1 MDEVLDDIGIVRK
14 AQGGDRDSLDR
25 LAELARERLGVFVY
39 RLTLDQDLS
48 QEIVQESMVE
58 MFKVLGK
65 LREADRFW
73 PWLYGIATNKLR
85 RHHRTERTRRKA
97 AEIRARRDSS
107 RTLKE
112 AQDGLDRLV
121 GQELK
126 DIVAGA
132 MKKLKTSHR
141 AVLIMRCYDGMSY
154 ADIATSMGSSEFG
167 TRMLFMRAK
176 RALQK
181 QLSRNGFGKGSL
193 LAALVVFGKMTAPS
207 EAAAAEV
214 SVSAATVSVG
224 TVAGLVGAVTSKT
237 AVVSVATAGVLAVGS
252 VTVGPNV
259 AERLGGGG
267 GSLGG
272 NAPIV
277 GPWSTSQADGEEH
290 WYYYPEGVGK
300 PMMMRVRSAP
310 GESTTYSQYLANE
323 QGNYFYKG
331 SEVHTN
337 NHRAYAADLSV
348 TVLPTDSRELRDFI
362 ARVQGGRGSR
372 KMQAVPN
379 RGAGLL
385 VIATPDAESGGNRS
399 WVTRHFNVLDEDY
412 FRCDWPAD
420 VRTVDNRD
428 EMHARGWTYFTVAGE
443 IRGQTVS
450 GAGRL
455 PFVYEACK
463 QHTPWLRLEAGGGLQ
478 ILDTAD
484 GAYVRRAGA
493 SGGRAYKG
501 GSFFAGLARPW
512 MGLHTVDTVR
522 RDAALKG
529 IWFQTEP
536 QGGAGARVTLQ
547 CGAIELVYTI
557 DLGRDLVERIEF
569 VSGEETIGSLN
580 FTYLQDVSGA
590 GAEFRA
596 PSSRS
601 YGPQLTG
608 AGVSWLAQLAEGT
621 MEHMTK

>member
-1 MDEVLDDIGIVRK
+1 MDEIGLVRK
-14 AQGGDRDSLDR
+14 AQGGDRGSLDR
-25 LAELARERLGVFVY
+25 LAELARGRLGVFVY
-39 RLTLDQDLS
+39 RLTLDQELS

-107 RTLKE
+107 RTVKE

-207 EAAAAEV
+207 EAAAAEIAIP
-214 SVSAATVSVG
+214 AATMSVG
-224 TVAGLVGAVTSKT
+224 TVAGIVGAVTSKT
-237 AVVSVATAGVLAVGS
+237 AVVSVATVGVLAVGS

-259 AERLGGGG
+259 AERLGGRTN
-267 GSLGG
+267 G
-272 NAPIV
+272 NTAIV
-277 GPWSTSQADGEEH
+277 GPWSTSQSEGEEH
-290 WYYYPEGVGK
+290 WYYYPEGVGG
-300 PMMMRVRSAP
+300 PVMTRVRPGPGGSA
-310 GESTTYSQYLANE
+310 SYSQYLANE

-331 SEVHTN
+331 SEVLTN

-348 TVLPTDSRELRDFI
+348 TVLPTDSRQMRDFI

-372 KMQAVPN
+372 KMQPVSNLGP
-379 RGAGLL
+379 GLL

-399 WVTRHFNVLDEDY
+399 WVTRHYNVLDEDY

-428 EMHARGWTYFTVAGE
+428 EMHGRGWTYFRVSGE

-450 GAGRL
+450 GVGRL

-463 QHTPWLRLEAGGGLQ
+463 QHAPWLKLEAGGGLQ
-478 ILDTAD
+478 IVDTSE
-484 GAYVRRAGA
+484 GAYVRQAGA
-493 SGGRAYKG
+493 SGGKAYRA
-501 GSFFAGLARPW
+501 GSFFAGLSRPW

-522 RDAALKG
+522 RDAALRG
-529 IWFQTEP
+529 IWFQTERERD
-536 QGGAGARVTLQ
+536 AGAKVTLE
-547 CGAIELVYTI
+547 CGAVKLVYTI
-557 DLGRDLVERIEF
+557 DLARDLVERVEF
-569 VSGEETIGSLN
+569 VSDGETVG
-580 FTYLQDVSGA
+580 YLDFAYMQDVSGA
-590 GAEFRA
+590 GAEFRE
-596 PSSRS
+596 PSMRGG
-601 YGPQLTG
+601 YGPRLTG
-608 AGVSWLAQLAEGT
+608 AGVSWLVQLAGET
-621 MEHMTK
+621 LAK